1 MGFAWAFPQAGAQ
14 NAIASLWE
22 VDDARSVEIMR
33 RLYAGLAAVITGDRW
48 KSSRAALG
56 NDGGLKSARGTLKRA
71 PRGSTM
77 KGSA

>member
-33 RLYAGLAAVITGDRW
+33 RLYAGLAA
-48 KSSRAALG
+48 AL
-56 NDGGLKSARGTLKRA
+56 LL
-71 PRGSTM
+71 
-77 KGSA
+77 GSAGSFHAPIGR